1 MDLSKRP
8 GFLPFFRKSHGFFE
22 ILAKPW
28 RPRQIQTEFLP
39 SFVYDRENF
48 HKIWKFR
55 KDEYQMQ
62 KVSQEYLLL
71 FNAITDA
78 EESLCRLRARLM
90 DAQRKAEELYNAG
103 NDAGPFSKD
112 I

>member
-1 MDLSKRP
+1 
-8 GFLPFFRKSHGFFE
+8 
-22 ILAKPW
+22 
-28 RPRQIQTEFLP
+28 
-39 SFVYDRENF
+39 
-48 HKIWKFR
+48 
-55 KDEYQMQ
+55 MQ

-90 DAQRKAEELYNAG
+90 DAQRQAEELYIAG

-112 I
+112 ILGFLRAKPPVFRRPA